1 MNGAWGIYSDYPSQR
16 IVVSDRQNGLFLFQF
31 NRALFEVPSDTTFI
45 LYPNPIRTGESFTV
59 RTPGD
64 QLSEFSV
71 QVFDQLG
78 QILEEQAVSK
88 ASFLAL
94 DAPATAGIYCIK
106 INYINYLGEAD
117 FTVRR
122 LTVTN

>member
-1 MNGAWGIYSDYPSQR
+1 M
-16 IVVSDRQNGLFLFQF
+16 V
-31 NRALFEVPSDTTFI
+31 
-45 LYPNPIRTGESFTV
+45 TV

-71 QVFDQLG
+71 QVYDQLG
-78 QILEEQAVSK
+78 RIVAEQAVSK
-88 ASFLAL
+88 ASFLAFA
-94 DAPATAGIYCIK
+94 APSTTGIYCFK

-117 FTVRR
+117 FIVRR